1 MSRPKVVRS
10 GRRLQV
16 SRSSTQRI
24 RALCNYPLKS
34 SNGSLITLSGSSKG
48 LYVTWTGGRPL
59 HFTSRSERNA
69 TNGHDGAEAQ
79 QDGQQDP
86 VSDDEALFE
95 SDEEDVDDD
104 QPYPSVVQDLELPL
118 QSPVIHLAIAPLPT
132 PENDRDPA
140 DVPTL
145 LTKQIVVAVACE
157 DGSAKIVTLP
167 LDPPSATTKRKRK
180 LGARICD
187 LEQSGHL
194 DVPRGIAMTWTAS
207 EDKHRRNESRQRQ
220 TRHSTRQSSAPAR
233 PSGKDLLVALATS
246 ELSGSLNFY
255 SIPISS
261 SDAMQHLAHQ
271 TASPFHSTYLDSFAT
286 TISFNPSSY
295 PSDRHTQL
303 LVGDGQG
310 HISTYDVSANSESGA
325 DSRSARLSPHLV
337 VQLSTPYTTS
347 PDPMVPALSHRKRVL
362 SAAWVLG
369 GLSILVLLEDGTLG
383 LYALNS
389 SPPTNIRSQSSPLTF
404 AASAFIGNE
413 PEQTSATFERPK
425 RAQLA
430 PMTPNTRRTKSE
442 GLFSGPST
450 TTSHGPRGG
459 IAVRSSTSTHGPSD
473 DAAVIYYNTRV
484 CAIPSIREWWSRNA
498 PREGPSLHGT
508 GMQDLSGLDL
518 GNEIIT
524 SVHILGSTKDEQPS
538 VLGANALK
546 GDVLVVGEYRTH
558 LLSTVRQKTPKLF
571 TRDESPT
578 RVDRRLLE
586 QGELGVDGLDRMLDS
601 MEGVERRV
609 GFMD

>member
-24 RALCNYPLKS
+24 RALCNYPIKS

-59 HFTSRSERNA
+59 HFTSRSERNT
-69 TNGHDGAEAQ
+69 TNGHDGAEDQ
-79 QDGQQDP
+79 QDGQKDP
-86 VSDDEALFE
+86 ESDDEALFE

-118 QSPVIHLAIAPLPT
+118 QSPVIHLAICPLPT
-132 PENDRDPA
+132 PENDRDSA

-157 DGSAKIVTLP
+157 NGSAKIITLP

-194 DVPRGIAMTWTAS
+194 DVPRSIAMTWTAS

-255 SIPISS
+255 SIPILS
-261 SDAMQHLAHQ
+261 SDSVQHLTHQ
-271 TASPFHSTYLDSFAT
+271 TALPFHSTYLDSLAT
-286 TISFNPSSY
+286 TITFNPSSY
-295 PSDRHTQL
+295 PSDRHAQL
-303 LVGDGQG
+303 LVGDVQG
-310 HISTYDVSANSESGA
+310 HISTYDLSASSESGA
-325 DSRSARLSPHLV
+325 DSRSARLSPRLV
-337 VQLSTPYTTS
+337 IQFSTPYTTS

-362 SAAWVLG
+362 SAAWILG
-369 GLSILVLLEDGTLG
+369 GVSILVLLEDGTIG

-389 SPPTNIRSQSSPLTF
+389 SPPTNIRSQLSPLTF

-413 PEQTSATFERPK
+413 PEQTSTTFERPK

-442 GLFSGPST
+442 GLFSGPSS

-459 IAVRSSTSTHGPSD
+459 IAVRSATSTHGSSD

-508 GMQDLSGLDL
+508 GMQDLSGIDL

-524 SVHILGSTKDEQPS
+524 SVHILGSAKDEEPS

-558 LLSTVRQKTPKLF
+558 LLSAVKQKTPKLF